1 MAKRVLLFPHSEDV
15 VARRVLLLPYS
26 EDVMARRVLL
36 LPHSEDVTMR
46 SVAWQFYCELS
57 KVHLDV
63 LIMMERVLVLSHSME
78 LSMLWLFGMPSK
90 PTKVL
95 DFVA

>member
-1 MAKRVLLFPHSEDV
+1 MFPYSEDV
-15 VARRVLLLPYS
+15 VARRVLLLP
-26 EDVMARRVLL
+26 
-36 LPHSEDVTMR
+36 HSDDVTMR
-46 SVAWQFYCELS
+46 SVAWQFYRKLS

-63 LIMMERVLVLSHSME
+63 LMMMERVLVLPRNME
-78 LSMLWLFGMPSK
+78 LSMLLLFGMPSK